1 MLRALPAVPLRV
13 NSGSVLEQFL
23 IDAHAVGVFKLD
35 RKEGRLSL
43 IGQAA
48 LFFMQ
53 TTHKSPQV
61 KYYVDRG
68 DNCEISAA

>member
-13 NSGSVLEQFL
+13 NSGSVLEQIL

-48 LFFMQ
+48 LFLCKPL
-53 TTHKSPQV
+53 TNLPK
-61 KYYVDRG
+61 
-68 DNCEISAA
+68 